1 MPRESFYPG
10 EKNGHYQYLE
20 VLIIYVKPFK
30 DSSEADASEGYQKVL
45 KRGLLETFR
54 QMKGPA

>member
-30 DSSEADASEGYQKVL
+30 DSSEADASQGYQKVL

-54 QMKGPA
+54 

>member
-1 MPRESFYPG
+1 MDTISIWT
-10 EKNGHYQYLE
+10 YLF
-20 VLIIYVKPFK
+20 IYVKPFK

-54 QMKGPA
+54 